1 MAVADGVGSW
11 GKKGINSG
19 EYSKF
24 LVENL
29 KNIFAEKDSKSEEEN
44 FDEKRLKEFII
55 EAAKKTNLLGSST
68 LSTLLIDN
76 KNNCLYSAYI
86 GDSVFMILRFKERR
100 YHKLF
105 KSKEL
110 SHTFNHPFQLG
121 VKGDNPTSSVIGK
134 HDLDEN
140 DIIILATDG

>member
-1 MAVADGVGSW
+1 MGGWKD
-11 GKKGINSG
+11 KGIDPG

-29 KNIFAEKDSKSEEEN
+29 KSIYSEKDSKKNEEEN
-44 FDEKRLKEFII
+44 FDEKRLKQFII
-55 EAAKKTNLLGSST
+55 EATKKTNLLGSST
-68 LSTLLIDN
+68 LSAILIDN

-86 GDSVFMILRFKERR
+86 GDSVFMILRFKERK
-100 YHKLF
+100 YSKLY

-121 VKGDNPTSSVIGK
+121 MEGDDPEASIIEK

-140 DIIILATDG
+140 DIIILATDGYY